1 MGGLGYPKRNDYRS
15 GKEPAVMKQSFTA
28 SVWQEGEWYI
38 AQCIQVDVASQGA
51 TEDEALDNLRDALE
65 LHFTPPVATIVPHV
79 RNIEIDIR
87 AA

>member
-1 MGGLGYPKRNDYRS
+1 
-15 GKEPAVMKQSFTA
+15 MKQSFTA
-28 SVWQEGEWYI
+28 SVWQEGEWYT

-65 LHFTPPVATIVPHV
+65 LHFTPPVATVVPNV
-79 RNIEIDIR
+79 RNIEIDIK